1 MDYLL
6 FVWTFLLLLTATACS
21 LPVRWVGREARN
33 WRWLG
38 AFFLAAAL
46 LKGWTLIF
54 SEVTVSPL
62 WARMPNVLVLVS
74 SSVALIAAWRL
85 SARRVPQAWLALP
98 IGAGVLLCILHPG
111 PESQWLRWLMW
122 TPALLLA
129 AKAILR
135 KSGPRRGYQSSGSRF
150 LAAGLLLLA
159 LFDPLVAAYAGA
171 ARAEFALQGTV
182 FWGLRIPLFFALT
195 TACVFVLFGAWLARR
210 ERESNVDP
218 RAAYSRGLIF
228 GVVLAVILGVGWPI
242 ANFIRKNADTSWR
255 DQLAQEAMLGAA
267 GISPE
272 SLTALEGK
280 ASDAGTPAY
289 LKLKEL
295 LRLMTH
301 SGDGYRFAY
310 LMIMRDGQVVFLADS
325 EPVGSRDESVAGDIY
340 YDAFSEILTSF
351 RHKQAITS
359 GPKTDVWGT
368 WVSGFAPV
376 PSAMVDGSP
385 VVLGLDRDAAQWA
398 NRLARLRQG
407 SMAATLMFALLAVG
421 SFVLLEVT
429 SRNHAR
435 QVASEERLR
444 VSLQGANLAAW
455 EMDIGSQAIVLD
467 KEWQRLVGAPVAPGP
482 IRFEEFLGYVHP
494 DDQVAVRDS
503 FRALWN
509 GSIDVLECEFRV
521 GRASGRWVWVLCR
534 GKTNAR
540 GLQGQKFGAAGFA
553 LDISARKE
561 ASDLLNLQGAALESA
576 ANAMMITRPEGTIEW
591 VNPAFES
598 LTGYSADEAIGKN
611 PSILKSGQHSVDF
624 YRNLWITIS
633 DGRVWSGELINRR
646 KDGVLYV
653 EDATITPLCDA
664 NGKISHYIAVKQDI
678 TQRKQTEGELAQSR
692 EESKRLALVA
702 ENTSNAVIITDTQG
716 DIEWVNAGFTRITGH
731 ALDEARGRKQE
742 AFLHGEKTDAEAAA
756 RMREAIRKGEGFR
769 ETMLNYTREA
779 APIWLYIECQP
790 LRDAAGM
797 LTGFMAIEQ
806 DITRRMAAESA
817 LADQS
822 KNLQTINAALL
833 ALGDDYRDN
842 LNRLT
847 GLAGEIFQA
856 DFAIYNRLEKETL
869 VAQAQFRAPPDYVTH
884 DRAEGHL
891 CLDVIRSADHFLYV
905 ENLLD
910 TRYKETDPNISK
922 YGLKTYVGHGVTV
935 NGETVGSLC
944 VVFKE
949 PFQLT
954 GTLRDSLSIIAQA
967 VGREEL
973 LESNHQMLDALAKE
987 HEAQRTRFST
997 LLLNMDAAVL
1007 VEDRDGAV
1015 TFANP
1020 SFERMFGLKAADIRG
1035 LSREALTLREA
1046 EFFTEPERFIES
1058 IRSALTLRKPA
1069 PEELF
1074 TSRAGRY
1081 LSRDFFP
1088 IQEGEI
1094 LYGYLWLYRDIT
1106 RQQRTHIILEM
1117 IAEVGKAVLRRP
1129 LNTSDAWLSLVSVLG
1144 ARLGVDRVQV
1154 HRFSAKPT
1162 HTRGFSLRITQWRSP
1177 GMDSHPDKPELQ
1189 PLVDGSDSPPAWL
1202 DELSAGKCILQTL
1215 PLDDAKVR
1223 VSLATPAAKSILLVP
1238 LLVERRLWGS
1248 LCFEHC
1254 HEAYRWNDEEIALL
1268 ESAANLISS
1277 RLDLQESEHALRQAK
1292 ESADLAN
1299 RTKSTF
1305 LATMSHEIRT
1315 PLNAVIGMTSLLLT
1329 TKLDAQQS
1337 DYVSTVATSSEV
1349 LLDLIND
1356 ILDYSKI
1363 EAGRIDVENAPFNL
1377 TDVVIETLEILAR
1390 AAAEKGIEL
1399 SYLLDTSLPA
1409 VILGDR
1415 TRLKQVLINLV
1426 SNAIKFTEAGEV
1438 LLRIDAE
1445 ADEGARRYRVAVKDT
1460 GIGIPREL
1468 QAKLFEPFVQAD
1480 SSVTRRFGGTGLG
1493 LAISRRLVEVM
1504 GGEFTVDSEP
1514 GKGSTF
1520 SFSLPLTAGE
1530 LEESSNIPLVLAAL
1544 TNRRALIVD
1553 DNATNRMFLRQQMRL
1568 WGIEPTEVSS
1578 AGEAL
1583 DLLQSGQQVDLV
1595 ISDLQMPEMDGL
1607 ALARKIK
1614 GFAARRN
1621 LPIILLSPMMEKI
1634 PAGCEG
1640 LLASVIKKP
1649 IRPALL
1655 RQAVASALDLA
1666 VVDTTRVSELT
1677 DSSVTPLRILVAE
1690 DNPVNQKV
1698 VELMLR
1704 KLGLSALIVSNGR
1717 EAVTAVQQGEFDLI
1731 LLDVQ
1736 MAVLDG
1742 IGAAREIRRHYEGKA
1757 WRPELVAVTANAF
1770 KEDGEACLAA
1780 GMDSYLPKPVTLDR
1794 LREAVDRARVRKQD
1808 PSDKI

>member
-1 MDYLL
+1 
-6 FVWTFLLLLTATACS
+6 
-21 LPVRWVGREARN
+21 
-33 WRWLG
+33 
-38 AFFLAAAL
+38 
-46 LKGWTLIF
+46 
-54 SEVTVSPL
+54 
-62 WARMPNVLVLVS
+62 
-74 SSVALIAAWRL
+74 
-85 SARRVPQAWLALP
+85 
-98 IGAGVLLCILHPG
+98 
-111 PESQWLRWLMW
+111 
-122 TPALLLA
+122 
-129 AKAILR
+129 
-135 KSGPRRGYQSSGSRF
+135 
-150 LAAGLLLLA
+150 
-159 LFDPLVAAYAGA
+159 
-171 ARAEFALQGTV
+171 
-182 FWGLRIPLFFALT
+182 
-195 TACVFVLFGAWLARR
+195 
-210 ERESNVDP
+210 
-218 RAAYSRGLIF
+218 
-228 GVVLAVILGVGWPI
+228 
-242 ANFIRKNADTSWR
+242 
-255 DQLAQEAMLGAA
+255 MLGAA
-267 GISPE
+267 GISAE
-272 SLTALEGK
+272 SLKELHGK

-289 LKLKEL
+289 LQLKNL
-295 LRLMTH
+295 LRRMTY

-325 EPVGSRDESVAGDIY
+325 EPLGSADESVAGDIY

-351 RHKQAITS
+351 RQNQAITS

-368 WVSGFAPV
+368 WVSGFAPL
-376 PSAMVDGSP
+376 PSAMVEGSS
-385 VVLGLDRDAAQWA
+385 VVLGLDRDAAQWVS
-398 NRLARLRQG
+398 RLARLRLG
-407 SMAATLMFALLAVG
+407 SMAVTLMFALLAVG

-429 SRNHAR
+429 SRSHAR

-455 EMDIGSQAIVLD
+455 EMDIASHAIVLD
-467 KEWQRLVGAPVAPGP
+467 KEWQRWVGATVTPGR
-482 IRFEEFLGYVHP
+482 IKFEEFLEYVHP
-494 DDQVAVRDS
+494 DDRVAVRDS
-503 FRALWN
+503 FQALWN
-509 GSIDVLECEFRV
+509 GSVDVLECEFRV
-521 GRASGRWVWVLCR
+521 GQSSGRWVWILYR
-534 GKTNAR
+534 GKMTAR
-540 GLQGQKFGAAGFA
+540 GIQGQKLGAAGFA

-591 VNPAFES
+591 VNPAFEA
-598 LTGYSADEAIGKN
+598 LTGYSADEAVGKN
-611 PSILKSGQHSVDF
+611 PRILKSGQHNDPF
-624 YRNLWITIS
+624 YRNLWVTIS

-646 KDGVLYV
+646 KDGMLYV

-664 NGKISHYIAVKQDI
+664 HGKISHYIAVKQDI

-716 DIEWVNAGFTRITGH
+716 FIEWVNAGFTRITGY
-731 ALDEARGRKQE
+731 ALDEVRGRKQD
-742 AFLHGEKTDAEAAA
+742 AFLHGEKTNADAAA
-756 RMREAIRKGEGFR
+756 RMREAIGEGKGFR
-769 ETMLNYTREA
+769 ETMLNYTKKA
-779 APIWLYIECQP
+779 TPIWLYIECQP
-790 LRDAAGM
+790 LRDAAGT

-806 DITRRMAAESA
+806 DITRRTAAELA

-822 KNLQTINAALL
+822 KNLQTINTALL
-833 ALGDDYRDN
+833 SLGDDYKDN

-847 GLAGEIFQA
+847 RLAGEIFQA
-856 DFAIYNRLEKETL
+856 DFAIYNRLEGEML
-869 VAQAQFRAPPDYVTH
+869 VAQGQFRTPPDYLTH

-891 CLDVIRSADHFLYV
+891 CLEVIRRDNHFLYV
-905 ENLLD
+905 EDLSD
-910 TRYKETDPNISK
+910 TRYGETDLNVSK
-922 YGLKTYVGHGVTV
+922 YGLQAYVGHGVTV

-944 VVFKE
+944 VVFKN
-949 PFQLT
+949 PFRLT
-954 GTLRDSLSIIAQA
+954 GNLRDSLSIIAQA

-1007 VEDRDGAV
+1007 VEDRDRMV

-1020 SFERMFGLKAADIRG
+1020 SFEKMFGLKAADIRG

-1058 IRSALTLRKPA
+1058 IRVALTSDRPA
-1069 PEELF
+1069 SEELF

-1094 LYGYLWLYRDIT
+1094 LYGYLWLYRDVT

-1129 LNTSDAWLSLVSVLG
+1129 LNTSDAWLNLVSVLG

-1154 HRFSAKPT
+1154 HRFSVKPP
-1162 HTRGFSLRITQWRSP
+1162 HARSFFWRVTQWRSQSL
-1177 GMDSHPDKPELQ
+1177 DSHLETPESL
-1189 PLVDGSDSPPAWL
+1189 LLEDGSNSPPAWL
-1202 DELSAGKCILQTL
+1202 NELSAGRCIMQTL
-1215 PLDDAKVR
+1215 PWDDTKMR
-1223 VSLATPAAKSILLVP
+1223 LGIATPAAKSILLIP
-1238 LLVERRLWGS
+1238 LIVEGRLWGS

-1254 HEAYRWNDEEIALL
+1254 EQVYRWNDEEIALL

-1292 ESADLAN
+1292 EAADLAN

-1337 DYVSTVATSSEV
+1337 DYVSTVATSSEA

-1363 EAGRIDVENAPFNL
+1363 EAGRIEVECAPFSL
-1377 TDVVIETLEILAR
+1377 SDVVIETLEILAR
-1390 AAAEKGIEL
+1390 AAAEKRIEL
-1399 SYLLDTSLPA
+1399 SYFLDMNLPP
-1409 VILGDR
+1409 VILGDSA
-1415 TRLKQVLINLV
+1415 RLKQVLINLV

-1445 ADEGARRYRVAVKDT
+1445 ADDGARRYRVAVRDT
-1460 GIGIPREL
+1460 GIGILPEVQREL
-1468 QAKLFEPFVQAD
+1468 FKPFVQAD

-1493 LAISRRLVEVM
+1493 LAISHRLVEVM
-1504 GGEFTVDSEP
+1504 GGEFRVESEP

-1530 LEESSNIPLVLAAL
+1530 LEESSKVPFVKTAL

-1568 WGIEPTEVSS
+1568 WGIEPIVVSS
-1578 AGEAL
+1578 AMEAL
-1583 DLLQSGQQVDLV
+1583 ELLQSGQEVDLV
-1595 ISDLQMPEMDGL
+1595 LSDFQMPEMDGL

-1614 GFAARRN
+1614 GFPARRN
-1621 LPIILLSPMMEKI
+1621 LPIILLSSIMDKVPM
-1634 PAGCEG
+1634 GCEG

-1655 RQAVASALDLA
+1655 RQAVARSLDLA
-1666 VVDTTRVSELT
+1666 VVDPIRASELT
-1677 DSSVTPLRILVAE
+1677 EGSPTSLRILVAE

-1698 VELMLR
+1698 VEMMLR
-1704 KLGLSALIVSNGR
+1704 KLGLSAQIVSNGR
-1717 EAVTAVQQGEFDLI
+1717 EAVAAVQQSEFDLVF
-1731 LLDVQ
+1731 LDVQ

-1742 IGAAREIRRHYEGKA
+1742 IGAAREIRRLYEGRVR
-1757 WRPELVAVTANAF
+1757 RPELIAVTANAF
-1770 KEDGEACLAA
+1770 KEDSEACLAA
-1780 GMDSYLPKPVTLDR
+1780 GMDSYMAKPVTLER
-1794 LREAVDRARVRKQD
+1794 LREAVNRVRVRTQHLVGE
-1808 PSDKI
+1808 I